1 MNAQLKELAYGA
13 AYNAFFNS
21 HRQDRAGLNENQI
34 KILEWVEPSMAD
46 AYAQIMVATEGNQKE
61 ALRIIQYLYKPENL
75 VKIFKAIE
83 AGELEEIFPG
93 MNI

>member
-1 MNAQLKELAYGA
+1 MNAKLKELAYGA

-21 HRQDRAGLNENQI
+21 HRMDRAGLNENQI
-34 KILEWVEPSMAD
+34 EILNWVEPSMAD

-93 MNI
+93 LKI

>member
-13 AYNAFFNS
+13 AYNAFFNA
-21 HRQDRAGLNENQI
+21 HCMERVGLSENQI
-34 KILEWVEPSMAD
+34 EILNWVEPSMAD
-46 AYAQIMVATEGNQKE
+46 AYAQLMVASEGNAKE
-61 ALRIIQYLYKPENL
+61 SLRIVYQMYKPENL

-93 MNI
+93 LNI

>member
-1 MNAQLKELAYGA
+1 MNAQLKQLAYGA

-21 HRQDRAGLNENQI
+21 HRTDRAGLNENQI
-34 KILEWVEPSMAD
+34 KILDWVEPSLAD
-46 AYAQIMVATEGNQKE
+46 AYAQIMVASGGNQKE
-61 ALRIIQYLYKPENL
+61 ALRIIQILYKPENL

-93 MNI
+93 LKL

>member
-1 MNAQLKELAYGA
+1 MKSQLKQIAYDA

-21 HRQDRAGLNENQI
+21 HLQDRAGLNENQI
-34 KILEWVEPSMAD
+34 KILDWVEPSMAD

-93 MNI
+93 LNI